1 MQEDAMQSMPIGHE
15 ATNMISGIQ
24 SQIFSLQSRLMKIGE
39 RLHLQEICT
48 PPTIAAVLK
57 CPQLSL
63 QVYWIAYVK
72 LIDMV
77 GWIWIS
83 KSCL

>member
-1 MQEDAMQSMPIGHE
+1 MMQEDAMQSMPIGHE

-24 SQIFSLQSRLMKIGE
+24 SQMFSLQSHLMKIGE

-63 QVYWIAYVK
+63 QVY
-72 LIDMV
+72 
-77 GWIWIS
+77 
-83 KSCL
+83 